1 VRPTPWL
8 SPGEFPFL
16 SCEIS
21 KINPQGLYLDVSYV
35 GVVVVGV
42 VAPEAIE
49 ATEAF
54 GMAVVLV
61 QQQQL
66 LLLLLLLV
74 FVLLLLLP

>member
-1 VRPTPWL
+1 VRRTPWL

-21 KINPQGLYLDVSYV
+21 KINPQGLYLDVLYV
-35 GVVVVGV
+35 GVGVGV
-42 VAPEAIE
+42 VAPEATE

-74 FVLLLLLP
+74 LVLLLLLP

>member
-1 VRPTPWL
+1 VRRTPWL

-21 KINPQGLYLDVSYV
+21 KIHPQGLCLDVLYV
-35 GVVVVGV
+35 GVVVVVVGV
-42 VAPEAIE
+42 VAPE

-74 FVLLLLLP
+74 LVLLLLP

>member
-1 VRPTPWL
+1 MRRTPWL

-21 KINPQGLYLDVSYV
+21 KINPQGLYLDVLY
-35 GVVVVGV
+35 VGV
-42 VAPEAIE
+42 VAPEATEATE

-74 FVLLLLLP
+74 LVLLLLLP